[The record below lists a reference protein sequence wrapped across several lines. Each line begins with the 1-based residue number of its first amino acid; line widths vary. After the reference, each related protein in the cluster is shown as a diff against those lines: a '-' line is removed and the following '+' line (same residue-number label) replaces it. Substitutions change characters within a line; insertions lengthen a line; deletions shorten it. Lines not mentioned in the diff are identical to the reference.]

1 MRSFEAIKNF
11 VETGTTS
18 KTRSIISDSIADL
31 DNTAIAQLPSVPR
44 LSRQV
49 RRRRQQVLNTPEIP
63 HSRTGFEIP
72 EELRK
77 LASGEMFLLQ
87 DSGINDS
94 DRMLI
99 FSTECGIEH
108 LRKYKNWAV
117 DGTFPSAPGMFYQVF
132 TIHIIIGY
140 SLFILFIVFHEYL
153 HCCLIKLKKR
163 IIDFIL

>member
-1 MRSFEAIKNF
+1 M
-11 VETGTTS
+11 ETGTTS

-31 DNTAIAQLPSVPR
+31 DNTAIAQLPFVPR

-49 RRRRQQVLNTPEIP
+49 RRWRQKVLNTPEIP
-63 HSRTGFEIP
+63 QSRTGFEIP
-72 EELRK
+72 EEFRK

-87 DSGINDS
+87 DSGMNDP

-117 DGTFPSAPGMFYQVF
+117 DGTFSSAPGMSYQLF
-132 TIHIIIGY
+132 TIHIIIGVHC
-140 SLFILFIVFHEYL
+140 FPRVFALLPYKAEETYVL
-153 HCCLIKLKKR
+153 
-163 IIDFIL
+163 